1 LRESSEL
8 ATPLGPACYA
18 FRVIRTLV
26 GCLGLVGFVSFGVAC
41 SSPDDRPPH
50 EAEDDGRPKVPERAK
65 DKAANFVKHDC
76 FTDVYP
82 EGYARECGTV
92 RVPEGGDSSAD
103 IELAVMILY
112 SKRSVPDDP
121 VVYLEGGPGASA
133 VSLAWYDPF
142 PFEYILEHRDLIL
155 VDQRG
160 TGYSDPSLSC
170 RVDADSVDEEL
181 AAVARCQT
189 GWEEEGVDLRQYNTR
204 ENARDLDRVRQ
215 ALGYEHWNLYG
226 ISYGSR
232 LALTIARD
240 FPNSVRSMAIDGV
253 LPLDADLLGDGVAS
267 MAGSLERVSAAC
279 DAQSDCAET
288 YGDVTEKL
296 FEAVDALEAEPAEIE
311 GGLLTGSA
319 AFSVIVQLLY
329 SAEVLPYIPALVAGL
344 HAGDYSL
351 FEQLLHGAEAGP
363 GFAVGMYYA
372 VTCQDEAAFTSAEIV
387 DAKREA
393 YDQRYALAFDA
404 KILLEICDRW
414 DLPASPA
421 SENEPVES
429 DVPSLVTSG
438 AFDPVTP
445 PAYGDMAAAGLSN
458 AQTFVLADQSHGA
471 SVSRCG
477 AQLITAFFEDPERP
491 LDSSCVDNLGTPS
504 FRTGGQRLVSAPKL
518 HFEVPVHWNDELL
531 QRLAE
536 AAARARRGA
545 PGRVY

>member
-1 LRESSEL
+1 
-8 ATPLGPACYA
+8 
-18 FRVIRTLV
+18 
-26 GCLGLVGFVSFGVAC
+26 
-41 SSPDDRPPH
+41 
-50 EAEDDGRPKVPERAK
+50 VPERAK
-65 DKAANFVKHDC
+65 DKAANFVEREC

-92 RVPEGGDSSAD
+92 RVPEGGDSSVE

-133 VSLAWYDPF
+133 VSIGWYDPF

-170 RVDADSVDEEL
+170 RVDAESVEEEL
-181 AAVARCQT
+181 TEVERCQT
-189 GWEEEGVDLRQYNTR
+189 DWEDVGVDLSQYNTR
-204 ENARDLDRVRQ
+204 RNARDLDRVRQ
-215 ALGYEHWNLYG
+215 ALGYDRWNLYG

-240 FPNSVRSMAIDGV
+240 FPSSVRSMAIDGV

-267 MAGSLERVSAAC
+267 MAGSLEHVSAAC
-279 DAQSDCAET
+279 DAQSDCADT
-288 YGDVTEKL
+288 YGNITEKL
-296 FEAVDALEAEPAEIE
+296 FEAVDALEAEPADI
-311 GGLLTGSA
+311 GGGQLLTGSV

-329 SAEVLPYIPALVAGL
+329 SAEALPYIPALVAGL
-344 HAGDYSL
+344 HAEDYTL

-372 VTCQDEAAFTSAEIV
+372 VTCQDEAAFTSAESI

-393 YDQRYALAFDA
+393 YDARYALAFDA
-404 KILLEICDRW
+404 QILLQICDRW
-414 DLPASPA
+414 NLPASPA
-421 SENEPVES
+421 SENERVES

-471 SVSRCG
+471 SVSPCG
-477 AQLITAFFEDPERP
+477 SRLVTAFFEDPERP
-491 LDSSCVDNLGTPS
+491 LDSSCVDDLGAPS
-504 FRTGGQRLVSAPKL
+504 FRTGRQRLASAPKL

-531 QRLAE
+531 QRLAD

-545 PGRVY
+545 PGRFGSPQVGAL